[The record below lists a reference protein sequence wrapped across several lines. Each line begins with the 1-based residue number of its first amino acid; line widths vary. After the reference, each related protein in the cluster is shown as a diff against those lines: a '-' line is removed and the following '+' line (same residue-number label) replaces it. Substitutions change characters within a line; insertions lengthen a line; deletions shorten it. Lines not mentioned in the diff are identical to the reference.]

1 MIDDEALG
9 HEGEIRRFGAPDG
22 TEIAVRIFGAPIP
35 GRLPVVCLP
44 GLTRN
49 SRDFTAL
56 AKILTETGDGRQI
69 FAFDFRGRG
78 LSQHSESWEDYNI
91 VVEAGDV
98 LAGMTA
104 LGLPDALFIGTSR
117 GGLVMHVLAA
127 MRPTVM
133 VAGVLND
140 VGPAIGAAGLAHIKT
155 YLSRAGREVDEEAIL
170 PGMRKAHGDAFAAVS
185 DDAFKRFG
193 LAGMRWTESGRLVS
207 DFDLDLLK
215 TLESWEPGK
224 PLPPMWDQFESL
236 AAMPL
241 MVIRGENSELLE
253 AQTVKEMQANDPD
266 LTVITVPGQGHPVL
280 LETGD
285 LPQRIATFFDKAEA
299 HHHHTVGAVGD
310 LSGVS
315 KAAS

>member
-9 HEGEIRRFGAPDG
+9 HEGEVRRFGAPDG
-22 TEIAVRIFGAPIP
+22 TEIAVRIFGAPVP

-56 AKILTETGDGRQI
+56 AKIMMETGEGRQI

-78 LSQHSESWEDYNI
+78 LSQPSENWEDYNI
-91 VVEAGDV
+91 IVEAGDV

-117 GGLVMHVLAA
+117 GGMVMHVLAA
-127 MRPTVM
+127 MRPTAM

-140 VGPAIGAAGLAHIKT
+140 VGPVIGKKGLAHIKN
-155 YLSRAGREVDEEAIL
+155 YLSRAGREVDEDAVL
-170 PGMRKAHGDAFAAVS
+170 PGMRKALGDAFSAVP
-185 DDAFKRFG
+185 DDDFRRFG
-193 LAGMRWTESGRLVS
+193 LAGMRWTEDDKFVS

-215 TLESWEPGK
+215 TLESWEPGM
-224 PLPPMWDQFESL
+224 PLPPMWDQFKSL
-236 AAMPL
+236 ATMPL

-253 AQTVKEMQANDPD
+253 AQTVKEMQVNDPD
-266 LTVITVPGQGHPVL
+266 LTVITAPGQGHPVL

-285 LPQRIATFFDKAEA
+285 LPRRIAAFFDRAEA
-299 HHHHTVGAVGD
+299 EHHETVGANE
-310 LSGVS
+310 SIAS
-315 KAAS
+315 ANRAAS